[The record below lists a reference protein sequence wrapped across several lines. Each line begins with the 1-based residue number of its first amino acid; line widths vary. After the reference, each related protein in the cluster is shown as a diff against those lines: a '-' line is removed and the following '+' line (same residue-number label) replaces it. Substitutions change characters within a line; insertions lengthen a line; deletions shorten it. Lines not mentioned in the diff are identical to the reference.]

1 MRKSESESESDERTW
16 PRLSFHGGRSDRIA
30 NTSFFMVLFVVWPT
44 SSLLRVHPANY
55 HKGNHKLQ
63 DPPTSSGTLYLR
75 GCLEGRGFRVR
86 LWIEDEHGVFLYPVG
101 ELDLGEVITN
111 RGTARRQEPAR
122 RSKRQ
127 RTSDAQ
133 ADRPEGLAQH
143 QDQGLASDQHP
154 LNPEPGPIELTGST
168 TTSPAGTPQ
177 YGSFDWNPP
186 TNSISYVDNN
196 SIYDNNSHAAP
207 LRDDRFITP
216 YPHPSVVRPDPLAL
230 PTSAPPQGE
239 AAREDETEFDTDQFF
254 N

>member
-1 MRKSESESESDERTW
+1 MCVDVC
-16 PRLSFHGGRSDRIA
+16 A
-30 NTSFFMVLFVVWPT
+30 V
-44 SSLLRVHPANY
+44 
-55 HKGNHKLQ
+55 
-63 DPPTSSGTLYLR
+63 
-75 GCLEGRGFRVR
+75 
-86 LWIEDEHGVFLYPVG
+86 
-101 ELDLGEVITN
+101 GEVITN
-111 RGTARRQEPAR
+111 RGKARRQEPAEQRR

-127 RTSDAQ
+127 RTTNESDAQ
-133 ADRPEGLAQH
+133 ADRPPHAREGLAQH
-143 QDQGLASDQHP
+143 QTEGLASDQHP
-154 LNPEPGPIELTGST
+154 SNPEPGPIELTGST

-186 TNSISYVDNN
+186 ICSISYVDNN
-196 SIYDNNSHAAP
+196 SIDDNNSYAAP